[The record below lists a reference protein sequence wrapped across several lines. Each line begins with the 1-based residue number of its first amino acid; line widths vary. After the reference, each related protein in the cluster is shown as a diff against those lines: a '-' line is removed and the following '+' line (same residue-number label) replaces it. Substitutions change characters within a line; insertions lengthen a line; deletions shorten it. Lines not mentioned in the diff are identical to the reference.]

1 MTRPQ
6 AAALAVLCAE
16 YVLVVFDAAAV
27 ALALPD
33 LQAHLGTTPDRAQW
47 VVSGYALAFAG
58 GLLLGGRAADAFGR
72 RRIFMLG
79 VALFGAASLAG
90 GLAESVEVLVAARI
104 VQGAGGA
111 LASPAAFAILT
122 TTFREGRQ
130 RNVAIGIWTATGGVA
145 AVAAVLLG
153 GLLTQFLGWEAVFLA
168 NVPIAAAALVA
179 APLLVRE
186 SRAEARPGFDLAGA
200 ALVTAGLVSL
210 VFALAQA
217 GTSGWESPRVAAG
230 LAGAAVLLASFAA
243 WERRARH
250 PLLPP
255 ALARCRATGAAGV
268 AGLLHGAMMLGAI
281 LLASLYLQDVL
292 GFSPFEAGAA
302 LVAARIT
309 ATAAAGPA
317 SRLATRVGA
326 KPVVVAGMA
335 LMSAAFAGLAR
346 ARADADYAV
355 DVLPALAVAG
365 IGISCLFVAVPIVAL
380 EGVADADAGV
390 ASGLLET
397 SRWIGFAIALAAVSA
412 FGLTPG
418 ADATSEAAA
427 SGLRIAFAAC
437 ALVGAAGT
445 VAALVLIN
453 GRGRVPAPAAAESS
467 A

>member
-1 MTRPQ
+1 
-6 AAALAVLCAE
+6 
-16 YVLVVFDAAAV
+16 
-27 ALALPD
+27 
-33 LQAHLGTTPDRAQW
+33 
-47 VVSGYALAFAG
+47 
-58 GLLLGGRAADAFGR
+58 
-72 RRIFMLG
+72 MLG
-79 VALFGAASLAG
+79 VALFGAASLAC

-104 VQGAGGA
+104 LQGAGGA

-130 RNVAIGIWTATGGVA
+130 RNAAIGIWTATGGVA

-153 GLLTQFLGWEAVFLA
+153 GLLTQYLGWESVFLA
-168 NVPIAAAALVA
+168 AVPVSAVTLIA

-217 GTSGWESPRVAAG
+217 GTSGWASPPVAAG
-230 LAGAAVLLASFAA
+230 LAGAAVLLAAFAA

-255 ALARCRATGAAGV
+255 ALARRRATGAAGV

-281 LLASLYLQDVL
+281 LLVSLYLQHAL
-292 GFSPFEAGAA
+292 GFSPLEAGAA
-302 LVAARIT
+302 LVAARV
-309 ATAAAGPA
+309 ASAAAAGPA
-317 SRLATRVGA
+317 SRLATRLGA
-326 KPVVVAGMA
+326 KPVVAAGMA

-346 ARADADYAV
+346 ARADADYVV

-365 IGISCLFVAVPIVAL
+365 IGISCLFVAVSIVAL
-380 EGVADADAGV
+380 EGVAGTEAGV

-418 ADATSEAAA
+418 LDATSEAAA

-437 ALVGAAGT
+437 ALAGAAGT
-445 VAALVLIN
+445 VAALVLIR
-453 GRGRVPAPAAAESS
+453 GRGPAPAPAAEPS